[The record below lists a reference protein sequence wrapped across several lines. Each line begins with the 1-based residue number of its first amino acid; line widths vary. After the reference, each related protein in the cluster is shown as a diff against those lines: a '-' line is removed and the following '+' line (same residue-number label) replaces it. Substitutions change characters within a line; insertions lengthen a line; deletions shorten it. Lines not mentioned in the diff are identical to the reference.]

1 MATAVEDVDLR
12 LDDVDAG
19 DLLGHRVLDLDAR
32 IDLDEVEGAG
42 VGIHQDTR
50 PCPRR
55 HSSVALAIFS
65 EYSRALRAGPREIGR
80 RRALHDLLVA
90 PLDRAVALE
99 QMHGVAMRVAED
111 LASTWRARSTSFSR

>member
-1 MATAVEDVDLR
+1 VDLR

-42 VGIHQDTR
+42 VGYPSRNSTVPAPHNT
-50 PCPRR
+50 
-55 HSSVALAIFS
+55 VALPIFS
-65 EYSRALRAGPREIGR
+65 VGRQFLALGLREIRGGRALD
-80 RRALHDLLVA
+80 DLLVA
-90 PLDRAVALE
+90 ALHRAVALE
-99 QMHGVAMRVAED
+99 QMHGVAMGVAEN